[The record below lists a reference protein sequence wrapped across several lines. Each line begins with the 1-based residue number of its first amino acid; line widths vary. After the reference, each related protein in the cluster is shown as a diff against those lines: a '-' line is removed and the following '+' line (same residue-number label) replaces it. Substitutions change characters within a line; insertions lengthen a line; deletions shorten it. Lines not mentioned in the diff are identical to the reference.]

1 MFLRL
6 DSMSSDV
13 ELIVKDCSELDDQGP
28 PEDGVQVLRRDPEK
42 PCAHSFRIRDSART
56 CVYNDF

>member
-1 MFLRL
+1 
-6 DSMSSDV
+6 MSSDV

-56 CVYNDF
+56 CMYNDF